1 MNQNHERAEDHP
13 VVDSLVDSEV
23 ETPAA
28 VALEAVIPTVDS
40 VEVAL
45 ITINVTAVLEE
56 ENQASEVV
64 ETTMPVASVEDNLGV
79 SDKKIAVSVV
89 AVETPAASEV
99 VATPVALEVV
109 ATPVAALEEETLVV
123 ASEEETLVVASEVVT
138 LVVASEVVTPVV
150 ASAVVTPVVA
160 SAVVTPVVASAEEV
174 AVVVTMAMA
183 CSLAASLTIVPKTL
197 FVPFFKV
204 LSQTQQEFRC
214 RQAKIIPARSR
225 EWLLSTLDHLQKLM
239 LL

>member
-28 VALEAVIPTVDS
+28 VALEVVIPTVDS
-40 VEVAL
+40 VEVAP
-45 ITINVTAVLEE
+45 ITINVTAALEE
-56 ENQASEVV
+56 ESQALVVV
-64 ETTMPVASVEDNLGV
+64 ETTMPVASVEDNLVV
-79 SDKKIAVSVV
+79 SDKKIAVSVA

-99 VATPVALEVV
+99 VATPVASEGV
-109 ATPVAALEEETLVV
+109 ATPVAALEEKTLAA
-123 ASEEETLVVASEVVT
+123 ASE
-138 LVVASEVVTPVV
+138 
-150 ASAVVTPVVA
+150 
-160 SAVVTPVVASAEEV
+160 VVTPVVASAEEV

-183 CSLAASLTIVPKTL
+183 CSLAASLTIVRKTL

-204 LSQTQQEFRC
+204 LSQMLQEFRY
-214 RQAKIIPARSR
+214 RQAKTIQVRSG
-225 EWLLSTLDHLQKLM
+225 EWLLLTLDHLQKLM

>member
-123 ASEEETLVVASEVVT
+123 ASE
-138 LVVASEVVTPVV
+138 
-150 ASAVVTPVVA
+150 
-160 SAVVTPVVASAEEV
+160 VVTPVVASAEEV
-174 AVVVTMAMA
+174 AVVVVTMAMA
-183 CSLAASLTIVPKTL
+183 CSLAASLTKVPKTL
-197 FVPFFKV
+197 FAPILKV
-204 LSQTQQEFRC
+204 SSQMPQEFRY
-214 RQAKIIPARSR
+214 RQAKTIQVRSE
-225 EWLLSTLDHLQKLM
+225 EWLLLTLDRLQKLM

>member
-56 ENQASEVV
+56 ENQASAVV
-64 ETTMPVASVEDNLGV
+64 ETTMPVASVEDNLVV

-89 AVETPAASEV
+89 AVETPAVSEVVATLVASEV
-99 VATPVALEVV
+99 VATLVASEVV

-123 ASEEETLVVASEVVT
+123 ASE
-138 LVVASEVVTPVV
+138 
-150 ASAVVTPVVA
+150 
-160 SAVVTPVVASAEEV
+160 VVTPVVASAEEV

-183 CSLAASLTIVPKTL
+183 CSLAASLTKVPKTL
-197 FVPFFKV
+197 FAPILKV
-204 LSQTQQEFRC
+204 SSQMPQEFRY
-214 RQAKIIPARSR
+214 RQAKTTQVRSG
-225 EWLLSTLDHLQKLM
+225 EWLLLTLDHLQKLM

>member
-56 ENQASEVV
+56 ENQASAVV
-64 ETTMPVASVEDNLGV
+64 ETTMPVASVEDNLV
-79 SDKKIAVSVV
+79 DSDKKIAVSV
-89 AVETPAASEV
+89 VETPAASEV
-99 VATPVALEVV
+99 VATLVASEVV
-109 ATPVAALEEETLVV
+109 ATPVAALEEETPAAAL
-123 ASEEETLVVASEVVT
+123 EEET

-150 ASAVVTPVVA
+150 ASA
-160 SAVVTPVVASAEEV
+160 EEV
-174 AVVVTMAMA
+174 AVVVVTMAMA
-183 CSLAASLTIVPKTL
+183 CSLAASLTKVPKTL
-197 FVPFFKV
+197 FAPILKV
-204 LSQTQQEFRC
+204 SSQMPQEFRY
-214 RQAKIIPARSR
+214 RQAKTTQVRSG
-225 EWLLSTLDHLQKLM
+225 EWLLLTLDHLQKRM

>member
-99 VATPVALEVV
+99 VATPVA
-109 ATPVAALEEETLVV
+109 ALEEE
-123 ASEEETLVVASEVVT
+123 T

-150 ASAVVTPVVA
+150 ASA
-160 SAVVTPVVASAEEV
+160 EEV
-174 AVVVTMAMA
+174 AVVVVTMAMA
-183 CSLAASLTIVPKTL
+183 CSLAASLTKVPKTL
-197 FVPFFKV
+197 FAPILKV
-204 LSQTQQEFRC
+204 SSQMPQEFRY
-214 RQAKIIPARSR
+214 RQAKTIQVRSE
-225 EWLLSTLDHLQKLM
+225 EWLLLTLDRLQKLM